1 MYFKVKV
8 ELISEGSMLTMHKIL
23 IIFFINILNLDFIN
37 LVFIFYFLFK
47 YVYGNILYI
56 SKNYNMYYVIISLY
70 YKSRNAGFIITFFI
84 VLSSLTQRIT
94 LW

>member
-37 LVFIFYFLFK
+37 LVFYF
-47 YVYGNILYI
+47 
-56 SKNYNMYYVIISLY
+56 S
-70 YKSRNAGFIITFFI
+70 FFI
-84 VLSSLTQRIT
+84 
-94 LW
+94 